1 VCHFLA
7 PLLARFEARYAR
19 AARYAEAYRRYCWP
33 VASLDDYR
41 IAPFHLLATEGA
53 LHMDK
58 DHLWHMAEVGRL
70 AEPGDRIMVATTHH
84 LADLADPASADVAA
98 RWWTDLT
105 AGGGEGMV
113 VKPRDFIAQGR
124 KGLVQRAVKCRGP
137 KYLRIIYGPEYDAP
151 SIWPACAAAA

>member
-1 VCHFLA
+1 
-7 PLLARFEARYAR
+7 
-19 AARYAEAYRRYCWP
+19 
-33 VASLDDYR
+33 
-41 IAPFHLLATEGA
+41 
-53 LHMDK
+53 
-58 DHLWHMAEVGRL
+58 
-70 AEPGDRIMVATTHH
+70 MVATTHH